1 MRITSKGIVNR
12 DQEVTFL
19 FDSKPYKGFVG
30 DTVASALLANDVNLV
45 GRSFKY
51 HRPRGILGIGSEE
64 PNALI
69 SVHKGGKIEPN
80 VRATT
85 QEIYEGLI
93 VTSQNSW
100 PSLKFDALAINDIIA
115 PFFSAGFYYKTFM
128 WPPRFWEALYEP
140 IIRHA
145 AGLGKLDSEPDV
157 DNYDQNFAFCDLL
170 IIGGGPSG
178 LFSALLAGRAGL
190 DVILVDENPKFG
202 GRLLFENTI
211 IDGNHCLDWIQSCLG
226 ELKSLKNVRL
236 LSRATVF
243 GIYDQGTFGVLERI
257 SRHTHDS
264 ESDTVLDCFWRIV
277 ASRSI
282 LASGAI
288 ERHIAFGNNDRPGIM
303 MAGAVRGYLNHFG
316 VAAGTSISIF
326 GNNDDAFN
334 TAYDLNSAG
343 VEIAAYIDSRSYA
356 DIQGD
361 FPIFR
366 GAEVYDTGGRL
377 GLEHICIRDEKGEHK
392 VQTDCL
398 GMSGGWNPS
407 IHLSCHTNAKPEW
420 RNEIAAFTPKGQS
433 VSGLLVVGS
442 ANGHFTTSD
451 CFKSVCKA
459 VNELLKSKGR
469 KIKRKSYPIA
479 SDLEYNISPLWAV
492 EGNKRAWLDFQND
505 VTTKDIKQSVDENFR
520 SVEHMKRYTTQGMAT
535 DQGKGSNVIAIALLA
550 DASGETIENTGTT
563 TFRPPYTPIPI
574 AAIGSSGRNKGFAP
588 ERLATTHAASMKLAA
603 PMIEAGLWY
612 RPSYYPKIGEDNWLQ
627 SCNREVVN
635 VRQSVG
641 ICDVST
647 LGKIEFHG
655 KDAAKFLDFVYTNS
669 FSSLAVGRVRYG
681 LMLREDGFIMDDG
694 TSARI
699 AENSYLMTTTT
710 AAAGSVMRHLDFIH
724 QAYCPKLHVR
734 FVSVTEQWAQ
744 FSVSGPKSPDIIS
757 SIVDEPFNE
766 TDWPFMA
773 CGEVKVMGIKTR
785 LFRIS
790 FSGELGYELAIPSR
804 FGGSLFDLLKLE
816 AEQRGG
822 GVYGMEAMNVLRLEK
837 GFITHAEIDGRA
849 TAYDVGMQKMLSE
862 KKDFI
867 GNKMAQRPGL
877 LDPNRERLVG
887 LKSTGPQSSLSA
899 GSLLFNTDDEPLA
912 DNSQG
917 HISSVAF
924 SPIENCYIGLAF
936 VKRGPERS
944 GEKIKA
950 INFLTNVELN
960 CEICPLPFY
969 DPDGKK
975 IRA

>member
-100 PSLKFDALAINDIIA
+100 PSLKFDALAINDILA

-140 IIRHA
+140 IIRRA
-145 AGLGKLDSEPDV
+145 AGLGKLESEPDG

-303 MAGAVRGYLNHFG
+303 MASAVRGYLNHYG

-326 GNNDDAFN
+326 GNNDDTFN

-392 VQTDCL
+392 IQTDCL

-451 CFKSVCKA
+451 CFKSVCEA

-469 KIKRKSYPIA
+469 KIKRQSYPIA
-479 SDLEYNISPLWAV
+479 SDLEYKISPLWAV
-492 EGNKRAWLDFQND
+492 EGNKRAW
-505 VTTKDIKQSVDENFR
+505 
-520 SVEHMKRYTTQGMAT
+520 
-535 DQGKGSNVIAIALLA
+535 
-550 DASGETIENTGTT
+550 
-563 TFRPPYTPIPI
+563 
-574 AAIGSSGRNKGFAP
+574 
-588 ERLATTHAASMKLAA
+588 
-603 PMIEAGLWY
+603 
-612 RPSYYPKIGEDNWLQ
+612 
-627 SCNREVVN
+627 
-635 VRQSVG
+635 
-641 ICDVST
+641 
-647 LGKIEFHG
+647 
-655 KDAAKFLDFVYTNS
+655 
-669 FSSLAVGRVRYG
+669 
-681 LMLREDGFIMDDG
+681 
-694 TSARI
+694 
-699 AENSYLMTTTT
+699 
-710 AAAGSVMRHLDFIH
+710 
-724 QAYCPKLHVR
+724 
-734 FVSVTEQWAQ
+734 
-744 FSVSGPKSPDIIS
+744 
-757 SIVDEPFNE
+757 
-766 TDWPFMA
+766 
-773 CGEVKVMGIKTR
+773 
-785 LFRIS
+785 
-790 FSGELGYELAIPSR
+790 
-804 FGGSLFDLLKLE
+804 
-816 AEQRGG
+816 
-822 GVYGMEAMNVLRLEK
+822 
-837 GFITHAEIDGRA
+837 
-849 TAYDVGMQKMLSE
+849 
-862 KKDFI
+862 
-867 GNKMAQRPGL
+867 
-877 LDPNRERLVG
+877 
-887 LKSTGPQSSLSA
+887 
-899 GSLLFNTDDEPLA
+899 
-912 DNSQG
+912 
-917 HISSVAF
+917 
-924 SPIENCYIGLAF
+924 
-936 VKRGPERS
+936 
-944 GEKIKA
+944 
-950 INFLTNVELN
+950 
-960 CEICPLPFY
+960 
-969 DPDGKK
+969 
-975 IRA
+975 